1 MLRETIDF
9 LLHDWLR
16 AGSLTERARFADHSR
31 ETFASVLDTCERIAR
46 EKYAPFNRLV
56 DIEEPRFDGE
66 KVILPQATHEA
77 WKAYGESGMLSAAQD
92 YEIGGMQL
100 PYTVEAAANAFFAKA
115 SVSIGGGLLTV
126 GNANLL
132 MAHGSPA
139 QKRVFAL
146 NEFSGRW
153 SGTMCLSEPQAGSSL
168 SDVATRA
175 LPDGDD
181 FEADPLGPRYRLHG
195 NKMWISA
202 GEHELTENIIH
213 LVLAKIP
220 GPDGK
225 LVPGTRGISL
235 FVVPKKLVDAEGRLT
250 GERNDVALAGLNH
263 KCGWRGTTNT
273 LLNFG
278 EGRFTPRGQAGA
290 VGYLVGRPGEGLRCM
305 FHMMNEARIGVG
317 MAATMLG
324 YAGYEASLAYARQR
338 PQGRPITGAADGP
351 PLGGTRPLGG
361 PTPPASGGRSF
372 SKQAAAPQ
380 VPIIEHADVKRM
392 LLAQK
397 AYSEGALALA
407 LYCARLVDEQH
418 TGTPEASAEAALL
431 LEVLTPIAKS
441 FPSQWCLEANS
452 LAIQVHGGYGY
463 TRDFPV
469 EQYWRDNR
477 LNMIHEGT
485 HGIQALDLLG
495 RKVVMQGGAGLK
507 LVASRING
515 TIERAGHVE
524 GLAEFATQLG
534 AAVQRLG
541 AATKAAWATGVPE
554 EALANATPYL
564 QAFGHVVVAWMWL
577 DVALAAQQA
586 GDARRQGARSAC
598 RYFFAYELPLV
609 EGWLKVVTS
618 REAVCREMH
627 DAWF

>member
-1 MLRETIDF
+1 MRTTVDF
-9 LLHDWLR
+9 LLHQWL
-16 AGSLTERARFADHSR
+16 GLEGLFQRARFADHSR
-31 ETFASVLDTCERIAR
+31 ETVDAVLDTCERIAR

-56 DIEEPRFDGE
+56 DTEEPRFDGE
-66 KVILPQATHEA
+66 KVILPQASQDA
-77 WKAYGESGMLSAAQD
+77 WDAYAQSGMLSAAQD
-92 YEIGGMQL
+92 ADIGGMQL
-100 PYTVEAAANAFFAKA
+100 PYTVEAASNAFFAKA
-115 SVSIGGGLLTV
+115 SVSIGAGMLTT

-132 MAHGSPA
+132 MAHGTA
-139 QKRVFAL
+139 LQKQVFAL

-175 LPDGDD
+175 VPDEGG
-181 FEADPLGPRYRLHG
+181 EQPWAEDPLGPRFRLRG

-225 LVPGTRGISL
+225 PVPGTRGISL
-235 FVVPKKLVDAEGRLT
+235 FIVPKKMVDAQGRLT

-278 EGRFTPRGQAGA
+278 EGRFRPRLGAGDGLDGQGAGA

-324 YAGYEASLAYARQR
+324 MAGYEASLAYARQR
-338 PQGRPITGAADGP
+338 PQGRPVGP
-351 PLGGTRPLGG
+351 SGKD
-361 PTPPASGGRSF
+361 PA
-372 SKQAAAPQ
+372 QAQ
-380 VPIIEHADVKRM
+380 VPIIEYADVKRM

-397 AYSEGALALA
+397 SYCEGALALE

-418 TGTPEASAEAALL
+418 TGDEAASKEAALL

-441 FPSQWCLEANS
+441 WPSEWCLEANS

-495 RKVVMQGGAGLK
+495 RKVVMDGGAGLK
-507 LVASRING
+507 LLAGRIND
-515 TIERAGHVE
+515 TVTRAGQHAATAE
-524 GLAEFATQLG
+524 HANALAAALQEVGAT
-534 AAVQRLG
+534 
-541 AATKAAWATGVPE
+541 TKAAWATGLPE

-564 QAFGHVVVAWMWL
+564 QAFGHLVLAWMWL
-577 DVALAAQQA
+577 DVALALPVEQGGPELSDDQQA
-586 GDARRQGARSAC
+586 FAQGKRAAM
-598 RYFFAYELPLV
+598 RYFFAYELPRIDA
-609 EGWLKVVTS
+609 WLKVVAE
-618 REAVCREMH
+618 REAVCRTMH
-627 DAWF
+627 DDWF

>member
-1 MLRETIDF
+1 MLRPTLEF
-9 LLHDWLR
+9 LLYDWLR
-16 AGSLTERARFADHSR
+16 ADTLLDRPRFAEHSR
-31 ETFASVLDTCERIAR
+31 ETFGAVFETCERIAR

-56 DIEEPRFDGE
+56 DTEEPRFDGE
-66 KVILPQATHEA
+66 KVILPQATHDA
-77 WKAYGESGMLSAAQD
+77 WKAFGESGMLSAAQD
-92 YEIGGMQL
+92 HDIGGMQL
-100 PYTVEAAANAFFAKA
+100 PYTVESAANAFFARA

-132 MAHGSPA
+132 MAHGTPA
-139 QKRVFAL
+139 QQQVFAQ

-175 LPDGDD
+175 MPDGSD
-181 FEADPLGPRYRLHG
+181 FEADPLGPRYRLTG

-225 LVPGTRGISL
+225 PIPGTRGISL
-235 FVVPKKLVDAEGRLT
+235 FIVPKKLVDTEGRLT

-278 EGRFTPRGQAGA
+278 EGRFPVRGGAGA
-290 VGYLVGRPGEGLRCM
+290 IGYLVGQPGEGLRCM

-338 PQGRPITGAADGP
+338 PQGRPIKE
-351 PLGGTRPLGG
+351 GG
-361 PTPPASGGRSF
+361 
-372 SKQAAAPQ
+372 KDAAAPQ

-418 TGTPEASAEAALL
+418 TGAPEASAEAALL

-507 LVASRING
+507 LLATRINQ
-515 TIERAGHVE
+515 TIERAGHVD
-524 GLAEFATQLG
+524 GLAEFASQLG
-534 AAVQRLG
+534 AAMQRLG

-564 QAFGHVVVAWMWL
+564 QAFGHVVIAWIWL
-577 DVALAAQQA
+577 DVALAARA
-586 GDARRQGARSAC
+586 SDAARREGARSAC
-598 RYFFAYELPLV
+598 HYFFAYELPLV
-609 EGWLKVVTS
+609 EGWLKVVSS
-618 REAVCREMH
+618 REAVCREMQ
-627 DAWF
+627 DEWF